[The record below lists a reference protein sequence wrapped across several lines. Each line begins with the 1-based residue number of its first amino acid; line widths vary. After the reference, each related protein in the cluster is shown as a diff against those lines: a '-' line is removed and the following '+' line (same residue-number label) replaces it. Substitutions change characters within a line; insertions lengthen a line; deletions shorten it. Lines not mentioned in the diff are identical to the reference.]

1 MTSQH
6 RKWKEP
12 LCEELGRLRASG
24 PAGFGAQQTN
34 DGGGGAGG
42 MTATHGFLCGSQLRE
57 GDKGLY
63 WNTDILMP

>member
-1 MTSQH
+1 
-6 RKWKEP
+6 
-12 LCEELGRLRASG
+12 
-24 PAGFGAQQTN
+24 
-34 DGGGGAGG
+34 